1 MTVTAVKVH
10 DIIHDPPLI
19 DVVGPPS
26 SLTDSGHVGWQK
38 HSSHPIIG

>member
-19 DVVGPPS
+19 DVVGATVLGDRLWPRGVAKTQFTP
-26 SLTDSGHVGWQK
+26 D
-38 HSSHPIIG
+38 